1 MTHFYFEGIVSELR
15 TFISKETL
23 FLKQFKTGIEL
34 KMILMEPAFVDVHLH
49 RKVVLSL
56 FKDTEYLSL
65 FVQGESDWVL

>member
-1 MTHFYFEGIVSELR
+1 MIQME
-15 TFISKETL
+15 TF
-23 FLKQFKTGIEL
+23 FLE
-34 KMILMEPAFVDVHLH
+34 VDLH